1 MKILIVEGSKI
12 VRENLIRYLAL
23 ENLFEEVEVLEAE
36 TVKEAKMVMQINI
49 IDVIL
54 LEIQLPDAS
63 GLELMLQIRK
73 MPQQPIMILCSNYKL
88 PQYINIYENMSIN
101 HFFNK
106 SSELTELKLFIKKL
120 VMDRRNLSN
129 INSKTKFKLN

>member
-23 ENLFEEVEVLEAE
+23 ENLYEEVLEAE

-54 LEIQLPDAS
+54 LDIQLPDAS
-63 GLELMLQIRK
+63 GLELMLHIEK
-73 MPQQPIMILCSNYKL
+73 MQQQPIMILCSNYKL
-88 PQYINIYENMSIN
+88 PQYINIYEYMSVN

-106 SSELTELKLFIKKL
+106 SSELTELKSFIKKL
-120 VMDRRNLSN
+120 VIDRKNYSN
-129 INSKTKFKLN
+129 INSKNKNTN

>member
-23 ENLFEEVEVLEAE
+23 ENLFEEVLEAE

-63 GLELMLQIRK
+63 GLELMLQIEK

>member
-23 ENLFEEVEVLEAE
+23 ENLFEEVLEAE

-63 GLELMLQIRK
+63 GLELMLQIEK

-88 PQYINIYENMSIN
+88 PQYINIYENMSVD

>member
-23 ENLFEEVEVLEAE
+23 ENLFEEVLEAE

>member
-23 ENLFEEVEVLEAE
+23 ENLFEEVLEAE

-63 GLELMLQIRK
+63 GLELMLQIEK

-88 PQYINIYENMSIN
+88 PQYINIYENMSVN

-106 SSELTELKLFIKKL
+106 SSELTELKLFVKKL

>member
-23 ENLFEEVEVLEAE
+23 ENLFEEVLEAE

-120 VMDRRNLSN
+120 VMDIRNLSN
-129 INSKTKFKLN
+129 IKSKTKFKLN

>member
-1 MKILIVEGSKI
+1 MKILMVEGSKI

-23 ENLFEEVEVLEAE
+23 ENLFEEVLEAE

-54 LEIQLPDAS
+54 LDIQLPDAS
-63 GLELMLQIRK
+63 GLELMLHIRK
-73 MPQQPIMILCSNYKL
+73 MPQQPVMILCSNYKL
-88 PQYINIYENMSIN
+88 PYYINIYENIPVD
-101 HFFNK
+101 HFFNL
-106 SSELTELKLFIKKL
+106 SSELVELKSFTKKL
-120 VMDRRNLSN
+120 VMDRKNLSN